1 MLCLSVFVV
10 SGMLLSNRNLRLP
23 HPSTSSHPSCK
34 LCLNISRWQSQPA
47 NCTGTVTVRVN
58 RSVSVPQPCLCCP
71 CVSVRVREV
80 STSRFTCKFKLHLPL
95 LGCTPPPWAPPL
107 WLEGYIFWFGLGC
120 AHFICF
126 LLLWVM
132 LVCLVI
138 SWPLQQLVLLWPVW
152 LLRSLTVQWSRTL
165 NTIWDHIAPLI

>member
-34 LCLNISRWQSQPA
+34 PCLNISRWQSQPA

-71 CVSVRVREV
+71 CVSVRVGEA
-80 STSRFTCKFKLHLPL
+80 STSRFTYKFKLHLPL
-95 LGCTPPPWAPPL
+95 LGCTPPPWASPSL
-107 WLEGYIFWFGLGC
+107 VANLYFLVWFGLC
-120 AHFICF
+120 SFYLFFA
-126 LLLWVM
+126 
-132 LVCLVI
+132 
-138 SWPLQQLVLLWPVW
+138 
-152 LLRSLTVQWSRTL
+152 SLSYVGMSGHIPTAVAACVAVTCVTSLITVV
-165 NTIWDHIAPLI
+165 